1 MTLPVPRWRNHAGR
15 STKVQGFSCL
25 FKECSQVVRRFAQS
39 SLGHASRHIQPQK
52 SLTSFAKAFY
62 CRGDIAF
69 NEFETLVVV
78 GRSFSGTRKT
88 RMPGKWFESFLLKH
102 LVLVAKHENA
112 RNLSK
117 VFLKH
122 APRQNA

>member
-1 MTLPVPRWRNHAGR
+1 ML
-15 STKVQGFSCL
+15 
-25 FKECSQVVRRFAQS
+25 
-39 SLGHASRHIQPQK
+39 
-52 SLTSFAKAFY
+52 
-62 CRGDIAF
+62 AF

-88 RMPGKWFESFLLKH
+88 RMPGKWFDSFLLKH

>member
-1 MTLPVPRWRNHAGR
+1 
-15 STKVQGFSCL
+15 
-25 FKECSQVVRRFAQS
+25 
-39 SLGHASRHIQPQK
+39 
-52 SLTSFAKAFY
+52 
-62 CRGDIAF
+62 
-69 NEFETLVVV
+69 
-78 GRSFSGTRKT
+78 
-88 RMPGKWFESFLLKH
+88 MPGKWFDSFLLKH